1 MSHRLSEAGLPIEI
15 AHDSERWVFI
25 LREMAESPKRT
36 AILEAYM
43 RGFYYVF
50 AAMTGIAASAL
61 IVSFVIRKFSMDKI
75 LLTQFT
81 ARK

>member
-1 MSHRLSEAGLPIEI
+1 MSHHLSETGLPVEI

-25 LREMAESPKRT
+25 LREMAESPRKT

-43 RGFYYVF
+43 KGFHYVF

-61 IVSFVIRKFSMDKI
+61 VVSFVIRKFSMDKVF
-75 LLTQFT
+75 LTQFT